1 MMSAEHSALARALAF
16 KTAMRAPI
24 GAPALADHYT
34 IGIEDCKALAALD
47 GGHLNWPIVDA
58 YLAMYNET
66 IERTER

>member
-1 MMSAEHSALARALAF
+1 
-16 KTAMRAPI
+16 MRAPI

-47 GGHLNWPIVDA
+47 GRHLNWPIFDA

-66 IERTER
+66 IKRTER